1 MDPSKHGSFVSPREG
16 HRSQQTAPPKNIL
29 LVSPDS
35 GTVSTERAFFGPPL
49 GVMRL
54 AGYLNT
60 KGHDAEY
67 YDPNLYACNKKGPS
81 LAEKFQEKNWDII
94 GFSALDDT
102 LVQDIQNMY
111 SAHKLCP
118 DALILAGGIEAQYNY
133 QTLLD
138 KSPCRVVVLGEGEVP
153 LRMLADGEP
162 WERIPGIAVKNNAVA
177 LSQELFNEATMTIP
191 WETINYEEYWDI
203 YVNMYREQWNEE
215 IADQIKTVR
224 IFSRNRCPIGCK
236 YCSSTYQLTDA
247 TGGKVPVISTTEDN
261 LISVVDR
268 VVKSHPDVRMIYL
281 TDDDFVIN
289 KLSVIEFC
297 KKVIERDFG
306 SLNFMCFARITD
318 LTEEV
323 IQWMS
328 KANFRRLN
336 IGVESFSQRVLDE
349 VGKRC
354 DADRIHTVLK
364 LLKQYNVRPFC
375 NIILSTPQSTLED
388 VEITLDNIMEYI
400 RDDFYQAGVI
410 PAIFPLKGTEFF
422 EMYWDFKSH
431 VIQIPETNHHL
442 RRDDYIYSEDPLM
455 KEFQVRFIEGMDATT
470 EQYIKE
476 KDIRHANSATLAVM
490 KCEFAKRLIA
500 QIREEAAGGGL
511 SPSKANTAGAGR
523 IYSKES
529 HLPTQSGDAKNNPQ
543 QLTAD
548 LSTTTGQPGDSTRH
562 MLV

>member
-1 MDPSKHGSFVSPREG
+1 MATSKRHGIVPSQKVSRPRKA
-16 HRSQQTAPPKNIL
+16 APPKTIL

-60 KGHDAEY
+60 KGHAAEY
-67 YDPNLYACNKKGPS
+67 YDPNLYACTRKGPS
-81 LAEKFQEKNWDII
+81 LDEKLEEQKWDII

-118 DALILAGGIEAQYNY
+118 GALIIAGGIEAQYNY

-138 KSPCRVVVLGEGEVP
+138 KSPCRVVILGEGEVP
-153 LRMLADGEP
+153 LQMLADGEP
-162 WERIPGIAVKNNAVA
+162 WENIPGIAIKNNAVA

-203 YVNMYREQWNEE
+203 YVEMYREQWNDE

-297 KKVIERDFG
+297 KKAIDRDFG
-306 SLNFMCFARITD
+306 DLNFMCFARITD

-336 IGVESFSQRVLDE
+336 IGVESFSQKVLDE

-354 DADRIHTVLK
+354 DADRIHSVLK
-364 LLKQYNVRPFC
+364 LLKKYDIRPFC

-388 VEITLDNIMEYI
+388 VEITLDNIMEYLH
-400 RDDFYQAGVI
+400 DDFYQAGVI

-431 VIQIPETNHHL
+431 VIEIPDTNLHL

-455 KEFQVRFIEGMDATT
+455 KEFQVRYIEGMDA
-470 EQYIKE
+470 
-476 KDIRHANSATLAVM
+476 
-490 KCEFAKRLIA
+490 
-500 QIREEAAGGGL
+500 
-511 SPSKANTAGAGR
+511 
-523 IYSKES
+523 
-529 HLPTQSGDAKNNPQ
+529 
-543 QLTAD
+543 
-548 LSTTTGQPGDSTRH
+548 
-562 MLV
+562 